1 MEKFDVYPLYDIHPV
16 KGLGAKLWD
25 DQGKEYLDL
34 YGGHAVISVGHSHPY
49 FVQQLKE
56 QLDDLAFYSNS
67 VQNEKQE
74 ELAKLLGRISKCE
87 DYQLFMSSTGAE
99 AIENALKVASFQ
111 TGRKKIIAMKN
122 AFHGRTSGAVA
133 VTDNP
138 KIISPFNA
146 SHEVVFVPLND
157 PKALTEAVDDET
169 AAVIIEGVQGV
180 AGIYEPSEEYLLHA
194 QKCCKGKGALLILDE
209 VQSGVG
215 RTGLFFAFQKAN
227 IQPDIITLAKG
238 IGNGFPVGMTLLSS
252 AITPWHGMLGT
263 TFGGN
268 HLACV
273 AAISVLQIIE
283 KEKLMQHAQ
292 AMGEFLKEALKKI
305 PSVQEVRGS
314 GLMLGVQMP
323 FAVADLRKRMLL
335 EHGIFLG
342 SSAEP
347 NTFRLLPPLNI
358 KQTELE
364 YFLNQLQLAL
374 KKV

>member
-1 MEKFDVYPLYDIHPV
+1 MEKFDVYPLYNIHPV
-16 KGLGAKLWD
+16 KGKGAKLWD

-34 YGGHAVISVGHSHPY
+34 YGGHAVISVGHSHPH
-49 FVQQLKE
+49 FVQQLKA
-56 QLDDLAFYSNS
+56 QMDDLAFYSNS

-74 ELAKLLGRISKCE
+74 ELAKLLGRVSNCE

-157 PKALTEAVDDET
+157 PKALTEAVDEET
-169 AAVIIEGVQGV
+169 AAVIIEGIQGV
-180 AGIYEPSEEYLLHA
+180 AGIYEPSEEYLMHA
-194 QKCCKGKGALLILDE
+194 QKCCKDNSALLILDE
-209 VQSGVG
+209 VQSGAG

-252 AITPWHGMLGT
+252 SITPFHGMLGT

-292 AMGEFLKEALKKI
+292 VMGEFLKQALKKI

-374 KKV
+374 KKS